1 MKTLLFFS
9 LLLSLAKSG
18 LWITVGILIKN
29 HLESTLTLLTRKPM
43 PDGIIEK
50 NNFEKLTKVTKWI
63 GIFII
68 IVGIGL
74 ALSAIATFIMQYT
87 MSMNRPNLPF

>member
-1 MKTLLFFS
+1 MKTLLFFAF
-9 LLLSLAKSG
+9 LGSLAKSG

-29 HLESTLTLLTRKPM
+29 HLESTLTLVTRKPM
-43 PDGIIEK
+43 PNDIIEK
-50 NNFEKLTKVTKWI
+50 NNFEKLTNVTKWI

-87 MSMNRPNLPF
+87 MSTNRVNFSF